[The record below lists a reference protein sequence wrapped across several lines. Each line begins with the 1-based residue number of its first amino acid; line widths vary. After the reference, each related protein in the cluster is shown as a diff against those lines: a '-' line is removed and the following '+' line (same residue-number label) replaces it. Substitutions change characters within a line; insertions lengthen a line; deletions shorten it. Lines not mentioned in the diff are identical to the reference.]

1 MQLNPKISKFIQQ
14 QHVLSLNVVLPN
26 QLPWAC
32 NAFYVFDQDLLNLY
46 LLSELKTKHAEAML
60 NNPMV
65 AGTICLTPKTVA
77 QIKGIQFQAKA
88 SQLAGEAAEAAYQQY
103 YQAFPFAR
111 IIKAPI
117 WSLQLQQIKMTNNV
131 IGFAHKIHWQRDIV
145 DGNY

>member
-14 QHVLSLNVVLPN
+14 QHVLSLSVILPD
-26 QLPWAC
+26 QQPWAC

-46 LLSELKTKHAEAML
+46 LLSELKTVHAKAML

-65 AGTICLTPKTVA
+65 AGTICLTPKSVA
-77 QIKGIQFQAKA
+77 QIQGVQFQAIA
-88 SQLAGEAAEAAYQQY
+88 SQLTGQAADCAYQLY

-117 WSLQLQQIKMTNNV
+117 WSLQLQQIKMTNNL
-131 IGFAHKIHWQRDIV
+131 IGFAHKTYWQRDRG
-145 DGNY
+145 DLDN